1 MRLSTRFGLVALLAV
16 LPLLGGLGYSIAQLR
31 ALARTNERLATRQ
44 LVGVRVASEVSGRLP
59 RLEEFQRKFAVS
71 ADPGYAQKYRET
83 ALVIG
88 SALDELSKVR
98 TSAAESQTLEAL
110 SDSWKRSDVESGP
123 APEGARADALT
134 RAFEDLRR
142 LAVDVRTQTDRA
154 VRTELGDARMARR
167 RTQQVATWVSA
178 VAVFVSVTL
187 LAWAVR
193 TLRTRLEE
201 FTEATAAV
209 SEGQFSYRMPAGGTD
224 ELARVAAS
232 FNRMVGAL
240 KQLDRMKEDFVSSIS
255 HELRT
260 PIVAMQET
268 NNLLLDELPGP
279 LTAKQRRMLELNS
292 AAAARLSTMI
302 GDLLDLG
309 RVKAGIRYR
318 MGRHEL
324 SVLTRSAT
332 QALEARALER
342 GVVLHVTCT
351 GELFAVCDPDRYV
364 QVVQNLVD
372 NGLKHAPGGGHVE
385 VTLRSVP
392 RRVVSESC
400 GAPVGAGPFALLTVA
415 DDGPGI
421 PEHDRDRV
429 FDKFFRRQGQPADAG
444 VGLGLAICREIVAAH
459 DGTIWVDA
467 PGGAGATLR
476 VALPCA
482 AMRRR
487 SGE

>member
-16 LPLLGGLGYSIAQLR
+16 LPLLGGLGYAIGQLR
-31 ALARTNERLATRQ
+31 ALAETNERLATRQ
-44 LVGVRVASEVSGRLP
+44 LAGVRVASEVSARLP

-71 ADPGYAQKYRET
+71 ADPGYAEKYRQT
-83 ALVIG
+83 ARVIG
-88 SALDELSKVR
+88 SVLEELAQVR
-98 TSAAESQTLEAL
+98 TSAAESRSTAAL
-110 SDSWKRSDVESGP
+110 ATSWKRLDVESGP
-123 APEGARADALT
+123 LPEGARADALT
-134 RAFEDLRR
+134 QAFEDLRG
-142 LAVDVRTQTDRA
+142 LAADVREETDHA
-154 VRTELGDARMARR
+154 VRTELHDARLARR
-167 RTQQVATWVSA
+167 RAQQVATWVSA
-178 VAVFVSVTL
+178 LAVIVSVTL

-224 ELARVAAS
+224 ELARVAMS

-292 AAAARLSTMI
+292 NAATRLSTMI

-318 MGRHEL
+318 MGRHEV
-324 SVLTRSAT
+324 SVLTRTAA
-332 QALEARALER
+332 QALEARAMER
-342 GVVLHVTCT
+342 EVVLHVTCD
-351 GELFAVCDPDRYV
+351 GDLFAVCDPDRYV

-372 NGLKHAPGGGHVE
+372 NALKHAPAGGHVE
-385 VTLRSVP
+385 VTLRCVP
-392 RRVVSESC
+392 RRVVAESC
-400 GAPVGAGPFALLTVA
+400 GSKVSDGPHVLLTVA

-421 PEHDRDRV
+421 PESDRDRV

-459 DGTIWVDA
+459 EGAIWVDG
-467 PGGAGATLR
+467 PSGAGATLR

-482 AMRRR
+482 PAGMR